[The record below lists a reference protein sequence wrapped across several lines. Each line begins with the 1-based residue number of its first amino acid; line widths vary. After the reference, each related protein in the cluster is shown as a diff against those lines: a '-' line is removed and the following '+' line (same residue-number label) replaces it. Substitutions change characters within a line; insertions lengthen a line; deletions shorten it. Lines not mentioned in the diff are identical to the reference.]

1 MADPIERVYRSA
13 QQCIE
18 SVPVIVVG
26 SGASMG
32 HGLPGMWDLAQHLI
46 KNVDPEGTTEEDRE
60 RWEAFMRQI
69 WQASAISQASVM
81 A

>member
-1 MADPIERVYRSA
+1 MADPIEKIYRSA

-32 HGLPGMWDLAQHLI
+32 HGLPGMWDLAQYLI
-46 KNVDPEGTTEEDRE
+46 ENVD
-60 RWEAFMRQI
+60 A
-69 WQASAISQASVM
+69 
-81 A
+81 